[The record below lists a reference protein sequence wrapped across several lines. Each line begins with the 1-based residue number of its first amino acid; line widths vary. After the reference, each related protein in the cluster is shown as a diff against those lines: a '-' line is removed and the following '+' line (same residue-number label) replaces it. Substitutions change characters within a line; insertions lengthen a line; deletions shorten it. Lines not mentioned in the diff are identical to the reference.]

1 MTAHVWT
8 QEEIDMLRRLA
19 AEGLTGGKIAE
30 RLTETFKRH
39 FTRNSIIGKTFR
51 EGIQLQGS
59 YKEGAHVAR
68 MVRRVKEGKTP
79 RAPRLKPVFVAAPP
93 PALEIVPE
101 VTVSLEDLGPGMCR
115 WPFGN
120 GPFQFC
126 GCPAAP
132 GKSYCETHH
141 AKAWR
146 PPNRTAER
154 TKWNFARRTSTEAKV
169 NA

>member
-1 MTAHVWT
+1 MIWPEDRIETLRELAASGLSAAKIADAMTAKY
-8 QEEIDMLRRLA
+8 
-19 AEGLTGGKIAE
+19 GE
-30 RLTETFKRH
+30 RYTK
-39 FTRNSIIGKTFR
+39 NSIIGKVHRERIVLQGTFR
-51 EGIQLQGS
+51 DGLKVVQAKRRLAERTNERASKKPRPLPV
-59 YKEGAHVAR
+59 VA
-68 MVRRVKEGKTP
+68 
-79 RAPRLKPVFVAAPP
+79 P

-101 VTVSLEDLGPGMCR
+101 VTVSFEDLGPGMCR

-120 GPFQFC
+120 GPYQFC
-126 GCPAAP
+126 GCAAAP

-146 PPNRTAER
+146 PPNRTAQR